1 MVDCYLRLIGNKGE
15 LYVSNDIESIVDQVE
30 YLVQGQ

>member
-1 MVDCYLRLIGNKGE
+1 MVDCYLRLIGNKRE